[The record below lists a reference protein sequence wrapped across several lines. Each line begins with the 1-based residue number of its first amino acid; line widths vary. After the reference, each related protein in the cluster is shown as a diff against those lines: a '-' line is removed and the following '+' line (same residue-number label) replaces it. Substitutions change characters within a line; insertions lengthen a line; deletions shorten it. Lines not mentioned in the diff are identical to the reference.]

1 MVKCSVCRKGEL
13 VKEKG
18 KSELYGF
25 SLGDYVAEVCPVC
38 DEVFWSEEDVASM
51 EKKAKEKGIWGLE
64 QRAKISIAGNSL
76 IVRIPQ
82 KLAKF
87 LGLRKGSE
95 VIIHPYGKGKQ
106 ISSAYH
112 SVFIGETHA
121 LILSSS

>member
-1 MVKCSVCRKGEL
+1 MVKCPICRKGDL
-13 VKEKG
+13 TKEKR

-25 SLGDYVAEVCPVC
+25 SLGEYLAEACPVC
-38 DEVFWSEEDVASM
+38 GEVFWSEEDVASM

-87 LGLRKGSE
+87 LRLRKGTE
-95 VIIHPYGKGKQ
+95 VIIHPYGKDKLLIEE
-106 ISSAYH
+106 IS
-112 SVFIGETHA
+112 ETKK
-121 LILSSS
+121 